1 MNELVKIAS
10 VENPIVTSITAE
22 TFEDKKRFY
31 NAVNAPT
38 GDVQD
43 IVNTEVYLTDYHMTA
58 EEKLDD
64 DGVFFTA
71 VKTTI
76 ILDDGRSYKTTYKS
90 FAKSLVQLMNIF
102 GTPESWTDHKL
113 KVKIKTVNYSGGLH
127 SGLDIEVI

>member
-1 MNELVKIAS
+1 MNELVTIAT
-10 VENPIVTSITAE
+10 VENPIVTSITAV

-43 IVNTEVYLTDYHMTA
+43 IVNTEVYLTDFHMTA
-58 EEKLDD
+58 EEKVDEE
-64 DGVFFTA
+64 GEVFTA
-71 VKTTI
+71 VKTVV

-90 FAKSLVQLMNIF
+90 FAKSLIQLMQIF
-102 GTPESWTDHKL
+102 GTPDSWTDHKL

>member
-1 MNELVKIAS
+1 MNELVTIAT
-10 VENPIVTSITAE
+10 VENPIVTSITAD

-43 IVNTEVYLTDYHMTA
+43 IVNTEVYLTDFHMAA
-58 EEKLDD
+58 EEKVDE
-64 DGVFFTA
+64 DGEVFTA
-71 VKTTI
+71 VKTVV

-90 FAKSLVQLMNIF
+90 FAKSLIQLMQIF
-102 GTPESWTDHKL
+102 GTPDRWYEHKL